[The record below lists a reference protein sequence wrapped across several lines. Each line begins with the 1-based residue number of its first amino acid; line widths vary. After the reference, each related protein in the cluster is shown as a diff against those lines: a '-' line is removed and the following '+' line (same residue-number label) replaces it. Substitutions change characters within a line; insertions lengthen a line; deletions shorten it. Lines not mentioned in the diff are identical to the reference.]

1 MITLE
6 AIKKDY
12 PNSITSDMN
21 EGRIKKWLEELP
33 DDKKTVTP
41 WNEEWHSHLVS
52 YIGDDVIETDEPYP
66 QCNYCVGGALQ
77 MALGKES
84 NNVNTVSLST
94 IRGNFPS
101 VDSLAETLQDQ
112 FKMPY
117 GTAYNFADNII
128 SKNDAGRF
136 QEAWFL
142 VEQAINWGRRFNA

>member
-66 QCNYCVGGALQ
+66 QCNYCVGGAVQ
-77 MALGKES
+77 MAFGKEV
-84 NNVNTVSLST
+84 NNTDW
-94 IRGNFPS
+94 GNFPS
-101 VDSLAETLQDQ
+101 VDSLTQTLQYQ
-112 FKMPY
+112 CKIPFK
-117 GTAYNFADNII
+117 TAFTLADNII

-136 QEAWFL
+136 SEAWFL
-142 VEQAINWGRRFNA
+142 VEQALNFESEQKGTN